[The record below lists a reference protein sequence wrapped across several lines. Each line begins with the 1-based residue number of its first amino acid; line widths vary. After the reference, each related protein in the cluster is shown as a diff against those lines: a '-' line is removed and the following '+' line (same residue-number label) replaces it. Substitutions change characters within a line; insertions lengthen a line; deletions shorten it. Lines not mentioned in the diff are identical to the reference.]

1 MAVITMWVRLELRR
15 RWRPLLV
22 LTLLVAVAAGTVLTA
37 VAGARRGVSAVDRL
51 LERTLPATV
60 VIGPLAEGVDV
71 GPIRRLPGVE
81 ALGAFATYTGYGV
94 EEAPGETVALS
105 VPVDDETMRTV
116 ERPVVLAGRASD
128 PDRVDEAVVSPAFV
142 ATHGFG
148 VGDVVTVRM
157 FSAEQVGIGV
167 SAVPVVT
174 PPRPEGPAQRVTI
187 VGVVRSL
194 WLADEVGGTGRL
206 FPSPALVQRYRP
218 SFTGALD
225 VPALSA
231 LVRLR
236 GGEAAVP
243 AFRAELARMDSGLG
257 ASAVDVTDRAEA
269 ADRIRDVATF
279 QGAFLLAFALAA
291 FAASAVLVGLAV
303 ARYTAAT
310 AADLTPLV
318 AVGLTRRY
326 RAACAVAGPVA
337 AGAAGAGLG
346 VALAIGASAW
356 MPFGTAASVEPSPGV
371 DVDVL
376 VLGVGALLT
385 VAMTAGAALA
395 AFATTSARTRSGP
408 ATRPSA
414 AARFADSA
422 GLPVPVAV
430 GTRFALEADHG
441 PGATAVRPALLG
453 AVTGVLGIV
462 AAFTLG
468 AGVADA
474 AGHPERFGQTTQLN
488 VGTGYTY
495 SGMVQG
501 PPEQIQAAVRSDP
514 DVVAL
519 ADTRF
524 ATADTD
530 RATVLV
536 HTGPS
541 QDPPLT
547 LTADRLP
554 GPGEAVLAPATARL
568 LGAGIGSEVRLGSAV
583 HTSALRVV
591 GTGLLPQTPYNAY
604 DVGVWVAEP
613 ELKLLF
619 GDFFLNRPGL
629 VTLRPG
635 ADPATVAARIERE
648 VTESVGFPG
657 DFLFPDLAPVP
668 SRLAEIGELRGLTVV
683 LGAFLA
689 LVAVGAV
696 GHMLVASVRRRRR
709 DVAVLRALGLT
720 RRQARGVVATQ
731 ASVLALV
738 GLVFGVPLGV
748 ALGRVLWGVVADL
761 TPLEYRPPVAL
772 LTLALVAP
780 VTLLLAN
787 ALAAWPASRAARL
800 RVGDVL
806 RAD

>member
-1 MAVITMWVRLELRR
+1 M
-15 RWRPLLV
+15 
-22 LTLLVAVAAGTVLTA
+22 A

-81 ALGAFATYTGYGV
+81 SLGAFAPYTGFGV

-105 VPVDDETMRTV
+105 VPVDGETMRTV
-116 ERPVVLAGRASD
+116 ERPVLLAGRATD
-128 PDRVDEAVVSPAFV
+128 PARVDEAVVSPAFV

-157 FSAEQVGIGV
+157 FSAEQVDSGV

-174 PPRPEGPAQRVTI
+174 PPRPEGPTQRVTI

-225 VPALSA
+225 APALSA

-243 AFRAELARMDSGLG
+243 AFRADLARLDAGLG
-257 ASAVDVTDRAEA
+257 VAAVDVTDRAEA

-303 ARYTAAT
+303 ARHTAAA
-310 AADLTPLV
+310 AADLAPLV

-346 VALAIGASAW
+346 VALAIGGSAW
-356 MPFGTAASVEPSPGV
+356 LPFGTAASVEPSPGP

-385 VAMTAGAALA
+385 VALTTGAALA
-395 AFATTSARTRSGP
+395 ALATTRTASGP
-408 ATRPSA
+408 VARPSA

-430 GTRFALEADHG
+430 GTRFALEADRG

-462 AAFTLG
+462 AAFTVG

-488 VGTGYTY
+488 IGTGYTY

-501 PPEQIQAAVRSDP
+501 PPEEIQGAVRSDP
-514 DVVAL
+514 DVLAL

-547 LTADRLP
+547 LTAGRLP

-568 LGAGIGSEVRLGSAV
+568 LGAGIGSEVRLASAV
-583 HTSALRVV
+583 HASALRVV

-604 DVGVWVAEP
+604 DVGVWIAEP
-613 ELKLLF
+613 DFEALF

-635 ADPATVAARIERE
+635 ADPGAVAARIERE
-648 VTESVGFPG
+648 VTDAVGFPG
-657 DFLFPDLAPVP
+657 EFLFPDLAPVP

-696 GHMLVASVRRRRR
+696 GHMLVTSVRRRRR

-761 TPLEYRPPVAL
+761 TPLEYRPPVAM

-780 VTLLLAN
+780 ATLLLAN

-800 RVGDVL
+800 RVCDVL